1 VGRSHH
7 SCLLHVHF
15 AVVIRSLSALGDVLE
30 ALDKK
35 LSHVPY
41 RNSKLTYVL
50 QDSLSANSRTLMIC
64 AVPPTSVTA
73 DETLFTLQVPFP
85 VSLVVHVCF

>member
-1 VGRSHH
+1 
-7 SCLLHVHF
+7 
-15 AVVIRSLSALGDVLE
+15 LGDVLE

-35 LSHVPY
+35 MPHVPY
-41 RNSKLTYVL
+41 RNSKLTHVL

-73 DETLFTLQVPFP
+73 DETLFTLQVSTVAAGLANAPALQGIRLSVLFP
-85 VSLVVHVCF
+85 TVRPAHKKY